1 MMKPLLLRV
10 LFIVLFCFSG
20 FKSIYAQSYKDQF
33 TLELDNDQYINPY
46 HDRYYTYG
54 SMITF
59 THAMHHADTGKLV
72 KKIME
77 YEFGQQIYT
86 PSTAHIYK
94 PSLFDRPF
102 TGYLFGSV
110 AMNWLYANEDA
121 LKFTAQLGTIGPNSL
136 GKEVQTDFHKL
147 FKLYPVGPWYEYGIQ
162 KSELG
167 LNLNLDYKK
176 LVYRNDA
183 NWLDISIDPDAQL
196 GNTFTYVDAGAEIRI
211 GKFGKLFNSAATNS
225 RVSSTGNGP
234 QKSELYFFAEPQF
247 SYVAYNAT
255 IEGGLFTHETG
266 PTFGIY
272 HEVFIQQL
280 GVEYTSSRWSLSY
293 DAFIKTRE
301 VKSTALGDQWAAL
314 NFAYR
319 FGKLR

>member
-1 MMKPLLLRV
+1 MKPLLTRA
-10 LFIVLFCFSG
+10 LFILLFSFLG
-20 FKSIYAQSYKDQF
+20 FGNLYAQQYKDQL
-33 TLELDNDQYINPY
+33 TIESDNDQYVNPN
-46 HDRYYTYG
+46 HDRYYTDG
-54 SMITF
+54 TILTF
-59 THAMHHADTGKLV
+59 THAMHHTDTGNLV

-77 YEFGQQIYT
+77 YQLGQQLYN

-110 AMNWLYANEDA
+110 AINWLYADESA
-121 LKFTAQLGTIGPNSL
+121 FKLTAQLGSIGPNSL
-136 GKEVQTDFHKL
+136 GEPIQTAFHKL

-176 LVYRNDA
+176 LLYRNDA
-183 NWLDISIDPDAQL
+183 GWFDVSMDPDAQL
-196 GNTFTYVDAGAEIRI
+196 GNTFTYVDAGMQLRLGNL
-211 GKFGKLFNSAATNS
+211 GKFFDSEITNS
-225 RVSSTGNGP
+225 HVGNIDKGP
-234 QKSELYFFAEPQF
+234 QKHEFYIFAEPQF

-272 HEVFIQQL
+272 HIVYIQQL
-280 GVEYTSSRWSLSY
+280 GLEYASSRWSASY
-293 DAFIKTRE
+293 TAFIKTRE
-301 VKSTALGDQWAAL
+301 VKSTALGDQWAAI
-314 NFAYR
+314 NIAYR
-319 FGKLR
+319 FGKI

>member
-1 MMKPLLLRV
+1 MKPLQLRV
-10 LFIVLFCFSG
+10 LFIILFSFSG
-20 FKSIYAQSYKDQF
+20 LHTLYAQSYKDQF
-33 TLELDNDQYINPY
+33 SLELDNDQYIDPN
-46 HDRYYTYG
+46 HDRYYTAG
-54 SMITF
+54 TF
-59 THAMHHADTGKLV
+59 FTLTHAMHHADTGKLV
-72 KKIME
+72 KKIIE
-77 YEFGQQIYT
+77 YQLGQQIYT

-136 GKEVQTDFHKL
+136 GEEVQTGFHKL
-147 FKLYPVGPWYEYGIQ
+147 FKLYPVGPWYKYGIQ
-162 KSELG
+162 KNVIG

-176 LVYRNDA
+176 LIYRNDGG
-183 NWLDISIDPDAQL
+183 WFDISIDPDAEL
-196 GNTFTYVDAGAEIRI
+196 GSTFTYVDAGAQLRI
-211 GKFGKLFNSAATNS
+211 GELGKFFDSGITNS
-225 RVSSTGNGP
+225 RVSSTDNGAQ
-234 QKSELYFFAEPQF
+234 QKEFYIFTEPQF

-255 IEGGLFTHETG
+255 IQGGLFTHETG

-272 HEVFIQQL
+272 HEVYIQQIGL
-280 GVEYTSSRWSLSY
+280 EYSSPRRWSLSY
-293 DAFIKTRE
+293 VAFIKTRE

-319 FGKLR
+319 FGKVR